1 MVRIK
6 QTTDRRK
13 PLGIN
18 HRFVYKSS
26 IPSRIKTYT
35 KGTEDDLVLPI
46 SPLKI
51 SALPPTSRPIKK
63 IRRYRP
69 GSLALKEIRRYQRST
84 ALLIGKLAFQR
95 LVRSWLEISTTCTA
109 RFTRG
114 GRVVCSRLVWWCEF
128 MRYSRKKGYDHGT
141 RFTACSKDS
150 RRQAFLIGCD
160 IFCRDFLPF

>member
-6 QTTDRRK
+6 QTTERRK

-18 HRFVYKSS
+18 HRLVYKSS

-84 ALLIGKLAFQR
+84 ALLIGRLAFQR
-95 LVRSWLEISTTCTA
+95 LVREITQNFAPGLRFQPLALLALQEAAESYAVGLFDDMNLCAIHAKRVTIMA
-109 RFTRG
+109 RDLQLALRIRG
-114 GRVVCSRLVWWCEF
+114 DRL
-128 MRYSRKKGYDHGT
+128 S
-141 RFTACSKDS
+141 
-150 RRQAFLIGCD
+150 
-160 IFCRDFLPF
+160 

>member
-26 IPSRIKTYT
+26 IPSKIKTYT

-95 LVRSWLEISTTCTA
+95 LVREITQNFRSWLEISTTGTA

-114 GRVVCSRLVWWCEF
+114 GRVICSRLV
-128 MRYSRKKGYDHGT
+128 
-141 RFTACSKDS
+141 
-150 RRQAFLIGCD
+150 
-160 IFCRDFLPF
+160 